1 MLMLCKAIAADRWL
15 LASAARLP
23 EPSRNFSYLISTLW
37 IHLPNTSSTSCSPS
51 PFTKLGILITSEGFS
66 VSKERDTYRSSN
78 LFLSFLTPISS
89 QWPSSHSLCEALG
102 LFSPSR
108 AFVSD
113 RHCGVVCER
122 GVSFSLRWAEAS
134 SVLNSS
140 SQSFHPAAQRLPA
153 GDFLWKGSLS
163 VWFLQQ
169 HFWWIIQN
177 WRSCPGLGGLF
188 FSQKQPVAPKNI
200 WKLKS
205 HVKMD
210 ETCQKHTASHNQK
223 QTMYNILR
231 KATIKWSENWVLN
244 IVCLHFKLHLSSP
257 QSKKLYFF
265 YTFN

>member
-1 MLMLCKAIAADRWL
+1 MNTFTQHVQHKL
-15 LASAARLP
+15 LT
-23 EPSRNFSYLISTLW
+23 I
-37 IHLPNTSSTSCSPS
+37 TS
-51 PFTKLGILITSEGFS
+51 FTKLGIFTIREGFS
-66 VSKERDTYRSSN
+66 VSKERGTYRSSN

-108 AFVSD
+108 ALVSD

-188 FSQKQPVAPKNI
+188 FSQKHTVAQKNI

-205 HVKMD
+205 HVKID
-210 ETCQKHTASHNQK
+210 ETWQKHTQ
-223 QTMYNILR
+223 NILHPIIKR
-231 KATIKWSENWVLN
+231 KICIIFFKKQQLN
-244 IVCLHFKLHLSSP
+244 VTLDQVYL
-257 QSKKLYFF
+257 QQ
-265 YTFN
+265 